1 MGDSNTHSIPEVI
14 RSLLQDTR
22 DLMREEIALARAE
35 IREEIGAVQT
45 VGIAFGSA
53 AFAALLGATLLCVA
67 IGGAIAYLLAWPSW
81 AGYGIVA
88 VLLLAGAYVLAR
100 YGRGQLA
107 KVRALPKTTQTVK
120 ENLAWMQSKSGEK

>member
-1 MGDSNTHSIPEVI
+1 MGDSNTSLIADLI

-22 DLMREEIALARAE
+22 DLIREEIALARAE

-53 AFAALLGATLLCVA
+53 AFAALLGATLLGIA
-67 IGGAIAYLLAWPSW
+67 IGGLIAYLLAWPSW

-88 VLLLAGAYVLAR
+88 VLLLITAFVLVR
-100 YGRGQLA
+100 YGR
-107 KVRALPKTTQTVK
+107 
-120 ENLAWMQSKSGEK
+120 N